1 MTNAAV
7 LKHSRVTQ
15 IKISQIVVSSA
26 QTRSRFEKEKLEKL
40 AQSIS
45 QNGLLQ
51 PLTVRRLGKMFE
63 LVAGE
68 RRLRALKMLGLEYA
82 PCIVI
87 TAGEQQAAVLT
98 IIENLQRENL
108 NIFEEAEAIET
119 LISKWGVTQSQA
131 AERLGLSQSAVAN
144 KLRVLRLCESEREKI
159 LKSSLSERH
168 ARALVRVTDQRERVR
183 ALNHI
188 IANELNVMQA
198 ERYIDRLL
206 NKEKKGSTKIIFKD
220 LRIFINTI
228 NMAIETMKKAGVKA
242 EAKKGETESFIE
254 YTIRI
259 PKPCNIK

>member
-15 IKISQIVVSSA
+15 IKISQIVVSNA
-26 QTRSRFEKEKLEKL
+26 QTRTRFEKEKLEKL

-45 QNGLLQ
+45 QNGIIQ

-68 RRLRALKMLGLEYA
+68 RRLRALKMLGYEYA

-87 TAGEQQAAVLT
+87 TAGEQQAAILT
-98 IIENLQRENL
+98 ITENLQRENL
-108 NIFEEAEAIET
+108 NIFEEAEAIEI
-119 LISKWGVTQSQA
+119 LISKWGVTQAQA
-131 AERLGLSQSAVAN
+131 AERLGISQSAVAN
-144 KLRVLRLCESEREKI
+144 KLRVLRLTSPEREKI

-168 ARALVRVTDQRERVR
+168 ARALVRIGDQRERNR

-188 IANELNVMQA
+188 IANELNVAKA
-198 ERYIDRLL
+198 EKYIDKLL
-206 NKEKKGSTKIIFKD
+206 SNEKKGSTKIIFKD
-220 LRIFINTI
+220 LRIFVNTI

-242 EAKKGETESFIE
+242 EAKRGETESFIE

>member
-1 MTNAAV
+1 MTNAEV
-7 LKHSRVTQ
+7 LKHSKVTQ
-15 IKISQIVVSSA
+15 VKLSQIVVSNA
-26 QTRSRFEKEKLEKL
+26 QTRTRFEKEKLERL

-68 RRLRALKMLGLEYA
+68 RRLRALKLLGREYA

-108 NIFEEAEAIET
+108 NVFEEAEAIEI

-131 AERLGLSQSAVAN
+131 AERLGLSQSAIAN
-144 KLRVLRLCESEREKI
+144 KLRVLRLNESERERF
-159 LKSSLSERH
+159 LKGSLSERH
-168 ARALVRVTDQRERVR
+168 ARALIRLGDPVLRSR
-183 ALNHI
+183 ALNHV
-188 IANELNVMQA
+188 IANELNVSQT
-198 ERYIDRLL
+198 ERYIDKLIAG
-206 NKEKKGSTKIIFKD
+206 NKKGSTKVIFKD

-228 NMAIETMKKAGVKA
+228 NMAVETMKKAGVKA
-242 EAKKGETESFIE
+242 EAKRGETESFIE